1 MSLVLRSSQFVRSLV
16 SVSRKI
22 TLTSR
27 SQISSTLLPSS
38 VCTSQISSFT
48 LSRSFAT
55 QPNVAPLAN
64 DSTVPINVSIRKLD
78 DEARRVGRVSA
89 SEIKNVLSSLNRSN
103 PATSTQALMLI
114 RCCGNL
120 LPEEIP
126 ENRTQLVHN
135 LWQSFEKLNV
145 PLDISHYNALLRVY
159 LDNEH
164 TFSPTDFL
172 AKLESQGIEPNRVT
186 YQQLISKYC
195 QDGNIEGATKILEF
209 MRDKTFPI
217 SEGVFNALIY
227 GHSQANDMAS
237 AEGILTMMSQAG
249 LEPSAQTY
257 TKLMCGYAKHGDMDS
272 VRRLL
277 AQSGSSLVNGDY
289 LDIIHALAVSG
300 HGEYIDEIISKIQ
313 PGVGYSADAANHIY
327 HLINKGQIDAAYR
340 IVNTLARS
348 ANINGEQLPVGGF
361 LVRHMV
367 KTNQPI
373 DKVLAVCQRLTDEN
387 LHPRAFNLAVQVALE
402 YSPLDTLVVLLRE
415 FKTRGG
421 AVRPHYFWPALVRE
435 GRANNTAEVL
445 RILQVAEAEFG
456 VGSNTET
463 LRDYVLPVLSPP
475 NQVSGEV
482 FSQLRSVGVTIGSI
496 TSAYVVHMLRQ
507 HNLKEAALLA
517 KSFRAHYAK
526 VVVRPVLTV
535 SYLRT
540 QDLPSLVTVVRAV
553 CENWEKGEEGEKEE
567 EGEEKTAGQ
576 LIDMDRI
583 FAGNVLLDI
592 YKATRQDPNVV
603 SHLEQLLNAFVE
615 HGIPISAFSSDYIQ
629 NGLGSA
635 LTSDISKALGAL
647 TSDDLTPQPL
657 QYVPSMFI
665 PRGQPLNPEKL
676 KELITKLESK
686 GENASGQKRSLLVYY
701 IKQKDL
707 DNALEYYKVLEADPQ
722 FTPSPGLLSLLINL
736 SAELENLEVASQYY
750 AEFTQKFPDAK
761 IDGNKVFRL
770 AYVLLK
776 NGKESEMMDLLRK
789 NAPSA
794 EDREEESSP
803 NAPAWRLL
811 NLCAETT
818 NPETTKRLFE
828 LLRTSNY
835 IQPNNVLLGSL
846 IKAHVLKEDYTGA
859 VETFEYCV
867 NQFRATPWKGELLK
881 RFIQAED
888 AACLQRITDL
898 STSIHGEVNSLYDLM
913 LSFLDAGRLRQARK
927 ILETPGMK
935 LRPERLNQIID
946 YYVSSGSTDKIENLL
961 KVTQGLDTFNRSV
974 IYWSLLNLYSA
985 SDDVDKALALW
996 TQMQED
1002 DETPSDQFL
1011 IQLSALLTKNGREV
1025 PFATPKAVPEQG
1037 GKRVRAVEA
1046 VSTPDSRLRSLV
1058 RSGKVRE
1065 ALKVYQTNK
1074 SELNIIS
1081 HLELISGL
1089 LTQGHKSEATQ
1100 VMNELTREDLETLRS
1115 GRPLRNIMDHF
1126 STAELKS
1133 LKPKLSEDMLGKS
1146 MFTTILIKAH
1156 LKEGTIKEYLAD
1168 LKADVSTA
1176 DGNEEK
1182 LKALIRRLPMGGI
1195 LATLDT
1201 KPDLLPEVTDL
1212 ANQLAASGFT
1222 PPVEALFNYYYING
1236 LHDEA
1241 EQILEKHLL
1250 SKKRFKYRPIL
1261 RHCSK
1266 TEDLAPGERLLTLV
1280 KNTSDLKSLSNVYT
1294 ELISLAIQLGRVDS
1308 ALDLL
1313 TRAVDDS
1320 ATELIQRPLVDKL
1333 QTLAS
1338 KHGKTVPL
1346 AVINRIAFGQGEKK
1360 KNESTSSSSDSD
1372 EEVSRKQEGK

>member
-1 MSLVLRSSQFVRSLV
+1 
-16 SVSRKI
+16 
-22 TLTSR
+22 
-27 SQISSTLLPSS
+27 
-38 VCTSQISSFT
+38 
-48 LSRSFAT
+48 
-55 QPNVAPLAN
+55 
-64 DSTVPINVSIRKLD
+64 
-78 DEARRVGRVSA
+78 
-89 SEIKNVLSSLNRSN
+89 
-103 PATSTQALMLI
+103 
-114 RCCGNL
+114 
-120 LPEEIP
+120 
-126 ENRTQLVHN
+126 
-135 LWQSFEKLNV
+135 
-145 PLDISHYNALLRVY
+145 
-159 LDNEH
+159 
-164 TFSPTDFL
+164 
-172 AKLESQGIEPNRVT
+172 
-186 YQQLISKYC
+186 
-195 QDGNIEGATKILEF
+195 
-209 MRDKTFPI
+209 
-217 SEGVFNALIY
+217 
-227 GHSQANDMAS
+227 
-237 AEGILTMMSQAG
+237 
-249 LEPSAQTY
+249 
-257 TKLMCGYAKHGDMDS
+257 
-272 VRRLL
+272 
-277 AQSGSSLVNGDY
+277 
-289 LDIIHALAVSG
+289 
-300 HGEYIDEIISKIQ
+300 
-313 PGVGYSADAANHIY
+313 
-327 HLINKGQIDAAYR
+327 
-340 IVNTLARS
+340 
-348 ANINGEQLPVGGF
+348 
-361 LVRHMV
+361 
-367 KTNQPI
+367 
-373 DKVLAVCQRLTDEN
+373 
-387 LHPRAFNLAVQVALE
+387 
-402 YSPLDTLVVLLRE
+402 
-415 FKTRGG
+415 
-421 AVRPHYFWPALVRE
+421 
-435 GRANNTAEVL
+435 
-445 RILQVAEAEFG
+445 
-456 VGSNTET
+456 
-463 LRDYVLPVLSPP
+463 
-475 NQVSGEV
+475 
-482 FSQLRSVGVTIGSI
+482 
-496 TSAYVVHMLRQ
+496 
-507 HNLKEAALLA
+507 
-517 KSFRAHYAK
+517 
-526 VVVRPVLTV
+526 
-535 SYLRT
+535 
-540 QDLPSLVTVVRAV
+540 
-553 CENWEKGEEGEKEE
+553 
-567 EGEEKTAGQ
+567 
-576 LIDMDRI
+576 
-583 FAGNVLLDI
+583 
-592 YKATRQDPNVV
+592 
-603 SHLEQLLNAFVE
+603 
-615 HGIPISAFSSDYIQ
+615 
-629 NGLGSA
+629 
-635 LTSDISKALGAL
+635 
-647 TSDDLTPQPL
+647 
-657 QYVPSMFI
+657 MFI

-818 NPETTKRLFE
+818 NPESTKRLFE

-859 VETFEYCV
+859 V
-867 NQFRATPWKGELLK
+867 
-881 RFIQAED
+881 
-888 AACLQRITDL
+888 
-898 STSIHGEVNSLYDLM
+898 
-913 LSFLDAGRLRQARK
+913 GRLRQARK

-961 KVTQGLDTFNRSV
+961 KTNKSELNIISHLELISGLLTQGHKSEAMILEDLETLRSGRPLRNIMDHFSTAELNSLKPKLSEDMLGKSMFTTILIKAHLKEGTIKEYLADLKADVSSADGNEEKLKALIRRLPMGGILATLDTKPD
-974 IYWSLLNLYSA
+974 LLPEA
-985 SDDVDKALALW
+985 IALPRC
-996 TQMQED
+996 Q
-1002 DETPSDQFL
+1002 PSF
-1011 IQLSALLTKNGREV
+1011 
-1025 PFATPKAVPEQG
+1025 F
-1037 GKRVRAVEA
+1037 
-1046 VSTPDSRLRSLV
+1046 
-1058 RSGKVRE
+1058 
-1065 ALKVYQTNK
+1065 QTNK

-1100 VMNELTREDLETLRS
+1100 VMNDLTREDLETLRS

-1212 ANQLAASGFT
+1212 ANQFAASGFT

-1266 TEDLAPGERLLTLV
+1266 TEDLALGERLLTLV

-1360 KNESTSSSSDSD
+1360 KNENTSSSSDSD